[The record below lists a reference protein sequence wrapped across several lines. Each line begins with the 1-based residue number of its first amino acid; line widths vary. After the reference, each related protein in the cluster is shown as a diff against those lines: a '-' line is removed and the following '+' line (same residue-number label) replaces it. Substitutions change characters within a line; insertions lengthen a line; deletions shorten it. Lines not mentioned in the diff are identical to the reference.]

1 MFKGKK
7 FKLKKIYLHPVA
19 TYLLLSLIII
29 VVSGLLSLFN
39 FQTTYNIVDSATMK
53 LDQVTATV
61 FNLFSF
67 DGFKYIVSNATRN
80 FMGFAPLS
88 MYLLAAVGLAVCESS
103 GFLDVLFKK
112 VFEKMNSKMT
122 TFLIILIATISTL
135 INEIG
140 FVILIP
146 IAAIIFKAKKRNPM
160 AGVCAAFAGVGFGYG
175 TSIFIGS
182 HEVAMIPYTTTAS
195 RLIDASFHVSLSSN
209 LYIMIVASL
218 VLSIVG
224 MIIVEKI
231 IVPKLGRYRE
241 VIEYSETSELEII
254 DDLDAEQQILSND
267 YKEKRG
273 FKWACIVGIAF
284 TLFFIYSVIP
294 GLPFSGLLLDN
305 SQDTYLKQI
314 FGEHSYFQDGFAFMI
329 SLLLLLVG
337 LVYGFGSKKFKND
350 KDVVRESNEAIK
362 KYGNM
367 ILLLFVASQF
377 IAIFKKSN
385 IGVVIAGILAN
396 VLNSF
401 SFGGIAYLVIA
412 VVIIMI
418 SDFFLTGVQAKWVI
432 FSPVIVPVLM
442 QTNIAPQFVQF
453 VMRGID
459 SMTNGITP
467 FYAYFVLFIGYLNIY
482 NLRKEKPI
490 TIMEA
495 IKLMLPYFIIISFTW
510 LLLLLGWYIIGLP
523 IGPGVYPNL

>member
-1 MFKGKK
+1 MLKIKK
-7 FKLKKIYLHPVA
+7 IKLKKVYLHPI
-19 TYLLLSLIII
+19 TSYLILSLVVI
-29 VVSGLLSLFN
+29 VVSGILSLFK
-39 FQTTYNIVDSATMK
+39 FQTTYNVVDSATMK
-53 LDQVTATV
+53 LEQVTATV
-61 FNLFSF
+61 VNLFSF
-67 DGFKYIVSNATRN
+67 DGFKYIVSNATKN

-88 MYLLAAVGLAVCESS
+88 MYLLAAVGLAVCEAS

-112 VFEKMNSKMT
+112 VFAKMNNKFI
-122 TFLIILIATISTL
+122 TFLIILVATISTL

-146 IAAIIFKAKKRNPM
+146 IAAIIFKAKKRNPL
-160 AGVCAAFAGVGFGYG
+160 AGVCAAFAGVAFGYG

-195 RLIDASFHVSLSSN
+195 RLIDARFHVSLSSN

-241 VIEYSETSELEII
+241 KIEFDETNELEII
-254 DDLDAEQQILSND
+254 DVEEEQAVLSND
-267 YKEKRG
+267 YKETRG
-273 FKWACIVGIAF
+273 LKWASIVGFVFI
-284 TLFFIYSVIP
+284 LFFIYSVIP

-314 FGEHSYFQDGFAFMI
+314 FGYNSYFQDGFAFMI

-337 LVYGFGSKKFKND
+337 LVYGFGSKKFSND

-367 ILLLFVASQF
+367 MLLLFVASQF
-377 IAIFKKSN
+377 IAIFKKTN
-385 IGVVIAGILAN
+385 IGTIIAGILAN

-401 SFGGIAYLVIA
+401 SFGGITYLVIA
-412 VVIIMI
+412 IIVMMI

-453 VMRGID
+453 VMRGVD

-467 FYAYFVLFIGYLNIY
+467 FYAYFVLFVGYLNIY
-482 NLRKEKPI
+482 NLKKEKPI
-490 TIMEA
+490 TIIEA
-495 IKLMLPYFIIISFTW
+495 IKLMLPYFVIISFTW
-510 LLLLLGWYIIGLP
+510 LLLLIGWYTIGLP